1 MDYLLFVV
9 FPYTCLAIFLIGSI
23 YRYNNKAFSV
33 SSLSSQFLEGKKLF
47 LASQLF
53 HWGLLVLFFGHLI
66 AFLFPHSVVIWNGH
80 PVRLLIL
87 EITAFVFGLS
97 AFFGVILL
105 VYRRLTDRRV
115 QIVTSKMDFVVFIVL
130 LVQIISGLL
139 VAYTN
144 RWGSSWFAAFLTP
157 YLRSIFVFNPQID
170 AIASV
175 NSLSLKIHIISA
187 FSLIGLI
194 PFTRFMHFLV
204 YPIDY
209 TWRSYQQ
216 VYWNWNRKHIRVS
229 RAHREGKESKN
240 N

>member
-1 MDYLLFVV
+1 MDYLLFVI

-23 YRYNNKAFSV
+23 YRYKNRAFSV

-47 LASQLF
+47 LGSQLF
-53 HWGLLVLFFGHLI
+53 HWGLFILFFGHLI
-66 AFLFPHSVVIWNGH
+66 AFLFPASVLWWSGQ

-97 AFFGVILL
+97 AFFGLMLL
-105 VYRRLTDRRV
+105 IYRRLTDRRV
-115 QIVTSKMDFVVFIVL
+115 QMVTNKMDFVVYLVL

-144 RWGSSWFAAFLTP
+144 RWGSAWFAAFLTP
-157 YLRSIFVFNPQID
+157 YLRSIFVFDPQIE

-175 NSLSLKIHIISA
+175 TSLSLKIHVIAA
-187 FSLIGLI
+187 FSLFGII

-204 YPIDY
+204 YPLDY

-216 VYWNWNRKHIRVS
+216 VIWNWSRKRIRVS
-229 RAHREGKESKN
+229 KAHREGRKSRN

>member
-1 MDYLLFVV
+1 MDYLLFAV

-23 YRYNNKAFSV
+23 YRYKYRPFTV

-47 LASQLF
+47 LGSQLF
-53 HWGLLVLFFGHLI
+53 HWGLFILFFGHLI
-66 AFLFPHSVVIWNGH
+66 AFLFPASVMLWGGQ

-97 AFFGVILL
+97 AFFGLMLL
-105 VYRRLTDRRV
+105 IYRRLTDRRV
-115 QIVTSKMDFVVFIVL
+115 QMVTNKMDFVVYVVL

-144 RWGSSWFAAFLTP
+144 RWGSAWFAAFLTP

-175 NSLSLKIHIISA
+175 TSLSLKIHVIAA
-187 FSLIGLI
+187 FSLIGII

-204 YPIDY
+204 YPLDY

-216 VYWNWNRKHIRVS
+216 VMWNWNRKRIRVS
-229 RAHREGKESKN
+229 KAHREGRKSRN